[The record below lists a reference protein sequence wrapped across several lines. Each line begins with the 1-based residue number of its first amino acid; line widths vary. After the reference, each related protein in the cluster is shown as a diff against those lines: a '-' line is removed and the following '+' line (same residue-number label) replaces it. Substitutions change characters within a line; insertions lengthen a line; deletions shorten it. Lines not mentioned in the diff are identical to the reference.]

1 MFVDKRRMSR
11 REFLRLGGA
20 GLAGAGLLLGGAGC
34 GGGEGSGENAIGW
47 QAIPSYSP
55 QAPDPKRVDYLNQ
68 SISGWEES
76 YGEFAIN
83 PLISSSDVTVAMA
96 RLLKQAN
103 EDRAPDIAQVD
114 SYVFPRFYEYV
125 YPLDEYLED
134 SGVTNDYFPFVES
147 LILGDGGVIKG
158 LQFTT
163 DVRVLYHRKDLVPE
177 PPASWDEV
185 LEAGRD
191 LKSEGLAPYLFP
203 AGRDEATVTT
213 SLWPYFWAQGGE
225 LLDMDGNPVFGEGEN
240 REKMLGCL
248 EFIRECVASGITPTR
263 TTTYLQETDL
273 NADINAGA
281 VGMFLGGNW
290 QVGILKEVTGEE
302 EFTSTWGVAPIPS
315 LDGGTHSTTAGGWI
329 WGIFAGDEAKKRAAV
344 DFLLYTFVGDRGMAG
359 WCNAGGYLPP
369 RQSVFDLSEYQGNEY
384 TETFREHL
392 DKYARNRP
400 ASEAYQNISTAMQVA
415 VASVIT
421 EDASPEQ
428 ALETAV
434 RSVSLQRRD

>member
-1 MFVDKRRMSR
+1 M
-11 REFLRLGGA
+11 E
-20 GLAGAGLLLGGAGC
+20 
-34 GGGEGSGENAIGW
+34 
-47 QAIPSYSP
+47 
-55 QAPDPKRVDYLNQ
+55 
-68 SISGWEES
+68 
-76 YGEFAIN
+76 
-83 PLISSSDVTVAMA
+83 
-96 RLLKQAN
+96 
-103 EDRAPDIAQVD
+103 
-114 SYVFPRFYEYV
+114 
-125 YPLDEYLED
+125 
-134 SGVTNDYFPFVES
+134 
-147 LILGDGGVIKG
+147 
-158 LQFTT
+158 
-163 DVRVLYHRKDLVPE
+163 
-177 PPASWDEV
+177 
-185 LEAGRD
+185 
-191 LKSEGLAPYLFP
+191 
-203 AGRDEATVTT
+203 
-213 SLWPYFWAQGGE
+213 
-225 LLDMDGNPVFGEGEN
+225 GNPVFGEGEN

-315 LDGGTHSTTAGGWI
+315 LDGGAHSTTAGGWI

-344 DFLLYTFVGDRGMAG
+344 DFLLYTFVSDRGMAG

-384 TETFREHL
+384 TETFKEHL

-415 VASVIT
+415 VASVVT